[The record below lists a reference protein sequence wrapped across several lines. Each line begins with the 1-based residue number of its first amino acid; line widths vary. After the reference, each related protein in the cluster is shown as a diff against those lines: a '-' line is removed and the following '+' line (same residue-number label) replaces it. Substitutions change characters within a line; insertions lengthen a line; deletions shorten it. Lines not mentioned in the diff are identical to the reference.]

1 MSHSWLNPWKKNHG
15 WLQRAHYKLCTDL
28 HPTPTLFKGQLYS
41 IRLDRTKLQHW
52 SLFDT
57 NLLTYSQKLCW
68 PC

>member
-1 MSHSWLNPWKKNHG
+1 MEEEPWVEQP
-15 WLQRAHYKLCTDL
+15 WLQRAHYNYTDL
-28 HPTPTLFKGQLYS
+28 PPPTPTLFKGQLYS

-68 PC
+68 PY